1 MNNVNLIGRLTKT
14 PSLKIKEDK
23 KWVRFDIAINTFDNN
38 DVSYFTIVAFD
49 KLADVVVKFLQKG
62 SKIAVEGQLRQ
73 YRYEKDGESRN
84 VIEIYARNIYF
95 LDDKKTTTVNNDT
108 TQELDDLINE
118 DDLPF

>member
-1 MNNVNLIGRLTKT
+1 MNSVNLIGRLTKT
-14 PSLKIKEDK
+14 PSLKTKDDK
-23 KWVRFDIAINTFDNN
+23 KWVRFDIAINSFDNN

-62 SKIAVEGQLRQ
+62 SKVAIEGQLRQ

-95 LDDKKTTTVNNDT
+95 LDDKKTTTVNNDA

-118 DDLPF
+118 DNLPF